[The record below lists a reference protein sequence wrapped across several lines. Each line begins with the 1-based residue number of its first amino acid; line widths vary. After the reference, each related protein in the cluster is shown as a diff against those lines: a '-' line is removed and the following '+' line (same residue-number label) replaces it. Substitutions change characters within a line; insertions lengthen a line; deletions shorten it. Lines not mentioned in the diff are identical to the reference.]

1 MATITR
7 ENISLLN
14 DKLTITLSKGDY
26 LEDFEKSL
34 KKYAKSANIPGFRKG
49 MVPAGLVK
57 KMYGQGV
64 FGEQVLR
71 KVEEELN
78 KYLQTE
84 QIDIFAQPLPLG
96 QQSPQL
102 DMNQPGDYQFE
113 FEIGLKPAI
122 ELKPEQL
129 KVTRYVVNVTDQMI
143 QEEVE
148 RWQKRNGER
157 TEPEAIHHK
166 DNVLQINLTEVD
178 AAGQPVE
185 NGIQKDTSLL
195 VSDFEEATQTALMG
209 KKKEETLDITLQ
221 QAFTAEV
228 LKAVLSELGM
238 QENQKELSLRLTIK
252 KINQIIPAELNEE
265 LYKKVFP
272 DQEITSE
279 DSFRLA
285 VKESIAAHFAQQ
297 AKNQVYDQ
305 IYHAL
310 VDHTPLSFPEN
321 FLKRWMQQG
330 GEQPKTAEQAESEY
344 PSFEKQ
350 LKWTLI
356 SNQLIQD
363 NKIEVTPDD
372 IRNFAKMQLFSYM
385 GGQINMMGENS
396 QWIDDYANRMLQDK
410 KFVEDSYHRI
420 STDKMFQQLETMVS
434 AVDEPI
440 SREDFESKLHHHH
453 H

>member
-14 DKLTITLSKGDY
+14 DKLTITLSKADY
-26 LEDFEKSL
+26 LDDFEKSL

-78 KYLQTE
+78 KYMQQE
-84 QIDIFAQPLPLG
+84 QLDIFAQPLPMG
-96 QQSPQL
+96 QQNPQL

-113 FEIGLKPAI
+113 FEIGLKPTI

-129 KVTRYVVNVTDQMI
+129 KVTRYVVNVTDAMI
-143 QEEVE
+143 QQEVE

-157 TEPEAIHHK
+157 TEPDTIGHQ
-166 DNVLQINLTEVD
+166 DNVLQVSFTEID
-178 AAGQPVE
+178 AAGQSVE
-185 NGIQKDTSLL
+185 NGVQKDTSLL
-195 VSDFEEATQTALMG
+195 VSDFNSATQSQLMG
-209 KKKEETLDITLQ
+209 KKKEETIDITLAS
-221 QAFTAEV
+221 AFDEAAC
-228 LKAVLSELGM
+228 KAVLSELGM
-238 QENQKELSLRLTIK
+238 QEDQKELSLRVTIK
-252 KINQIIPAELNEE
+252 KITQIIPAELNEE
-265 LYKKVFP
+265 LFKKVFP
-272 DQEITSE
+272 DQEITTE
-279 DSFRLA
+279 EAFRSA
-285 VKESIAAHFAQQ
+285 VKDTIVAHFASQ
-297 AKNQVYDQ
+297 ARNQIYDQ

-321 FLKRWMQQG
+321 FLKRWIQQG
-330 GEQPKTAEQAESEY
+330 GEQPKTPEQAEKEY
-344 PSFEKQ
+344 PTFEKQ

-363 NKIEVTPDD
+363 NKIEVSPDD
-372 IRNFAKMQLFSYM
+372 IKDFAKMQLFNYM
-385 GGQINMMGENS
+385 GGQINMMGENA
-396 QWIDDYANRMLQDK
+396 QWVEDYANRMLQDK

-420 STDKMFQQLETMVS
+420 STDKMFQHLETLVN
-434 AVDEPI
+434 AVEETI
-440 SREDFESKLHHHH
+440 SQEDFEAKQHHHH
-453 H
+453 

>member
-14 DKLTITLSKGDY
+14 DKLTITLSKADY
-26 LEDFEKSL
+26 LDDFEKSL

-78 KYLQTE
+78 KYMQQE
-84 QIDIFAQPLPLG
+84 QLDIFAQPLPLG
-96 QQSPQL
+96 QQNPQL

-129 KVTRYVVNVTDQMI
+129 KVTRYVVNVTDAMI
-143 QEEVE
+143 QQEVE

-157 TEPEAIHHK
+157 TEPDTIGHQ
-166 DNVLQINLTEVD
+166 DNVLQVSFTEID
-178 AAGQPVE
+178 AAGQSVE
-185 NGIQKDTSLL
+185 NGVQKDTSLL
-195 VSDFEEATQTALMG
+195 VSDFNSATQSQLMG
-209 KKKEETLDITLQ
+209 KKKEETIDITLAS
-221 QAFTAEV
+221 AFDEAAC
-228 LKAVLSELGM
+228 KAVLSELGM
-238 QENQKELSLRLTIK
+238 QEDQKELSLRVTIK
-252 KINQIIPAELNEE
+252 KITQIIPAELNEE
-265 LYKKVFP
+265 LFKKVFP
-272 DQEITSE
+272 YQEITTE
-279 DSFRLA
+279 EAFRSA
-285 VKESIAAHFAQQ
+285 VKDTIAAHFASQ
-297 AKNQVYDQ
+297 ARNQVYDQ

-321 FLKRWMQQG
+321 FLKRWIQQG
-330 GEQPKTAEQAESEY
+330 GEQPKSPEQAEKEY
-344 PSFEKQ
+344 PTFEKQ

-363 NKIEVTPDD
+363 NKIEVSPDD
-372 IRNFAKMQLFSYM
+372 IKDFAKMQLFNYM
-385 GGQINMMGENS
+385 GGQINMMGENA
-396 QWIDDYANRMLQDK
+396 QWVEDYANRMLQDK

-420 STDKMFQQLETMVS
+420 STDKMFQHLETLVN
-434 AVDEPI
+434 AVEETI
-440 SREDFESKLHHHH
+440 SQEDFEAKQHHHH
-453 H
+453 

>member
-14 DKLTITLSKGDY
+14 DKLTITLSKADY
-26 LEDFEKSL
+26 LDDFEKSL

-78 KYLQTE
+78 KYMQQE
-84 QIDIFAQPLPLG
+84 QLDIFAQPLPVG
-96 QQSPQL
+96 QQNPQL

-129 KVTRYVVNVTDQMI
+129 KVTRYVVNVTDAMI
-143 QEEVE
+143 QQEVE

-157 TEPEAIHHK
+157 TEPDTIGHQ
-166 DNVLQINLTEVD
+166 DNVLQVSFTEID
-178 AAGQPVE
+178 AAGQSVE
-185 NGIQKDTSLL
+185 NGVQKDTSLL
-195 VSDFEEATQTALMG
+195 VSDFNSATQSQLLG
-209 KKKEETLDITLQ
+209 KKKEETIDITLAS
-221 QAFTAEV
+221 AFDEPAC
-228 LKAVLSELGM
+228 KAVLSELGM
-238 QENQKELSLRLTIK
+238 QEDQKELSLRVTIK
-252 KINQIIPAELNEE
+252 KITQIIPAELNEE
-265 LYKKVFP
+265 LFKKVFP
-272 DQEITSE
+272 DQEITTE
-279 DSFRLA
+279 EAFRSA
-285 VKESIAAHFAQQ
+285 VKDTIAAHFASQ
-297 AKNQVYDQ
+297 ARNQVYDQ

-321 FLKRWMQQG
+321 FLKRWIQQG
-330 GEQPKTAEQAESEY
+330 GEQPKTPEQAEKEY
-344 PSFEKQ
+344 PTFEKQ

-363 NKIEVTPDD
+363 NKIEVSPED
-372 IRNFAKMQLFSYM
+372 IKDFAKMQLFNYM
-385 GGQINMMGENS
+385 GGQINMMGENT
-396 QWIDDYANRMLQDK
+396 QWVEDYANRMLQDK

-420 STDKMFQQLETMVS
+420 STDKMFQHLETLVN
-434 AVDEPI
+434 AVEETI
-440 SREDFESKLHHHH
+440 SQEDFEAKQHHHH
-453 H
+453 

>member
-14 DKLTITLSKGDY
+14 DKLTITLSKADY
-26 LEDFEKSL
+26 LDDFEKSL

-78 KYLQTE
+78 KYMQQE
-84 QIDIFAQPLPLG
+84 QLDIFAQPLPLG
-96 QQSPQL
+96 QQNPQL

-129 KVTRYVVNVTDQMI
+129 KVTRYVVNVTDAMI
-143 QEEVE
+143 QQEVE

-157 TEPEAIHHK
+157 TEPDTIGHQ
-166 DNVLQINLTEVD
+166 DNVLQVSFTEID
-178 AAGQPVE
+178 AAGQSVE
-185 NGIQKDTSLL
+185 NGVQKDTSLL
-195 VSDFEEATQTALMG
+195 VSDFNSATQSQLMG
-209 KKKEETLDITLQ
+209 KKKEETIDITLAS
-221 QAFTAEV
+221 AFDEAAC
-228 LKAVLSELGM
+228 KAVLSELGM
-238 QENQKELSLRLTIK
+238 QDDQKELSLRVTIK
-252 KINQIIPAELNEE
+252 KITQIIPAELNEE
-265 LYKKVFP
+265 LFKKVFP
-272 DQEITSE
+272 DQEITTE
-279 DSFRLA
+279 EAFRSA
-285 VKESIAAHFAQQ
+285 VKDTIAAHFASQ
-297 AKNQVYDQ
+297 ARNQVYDQ

-321 FLKRWMQQG
+321 FLKRWIQQG
-330 GEQPKTAEQAESEY
+330 GEQPKSPEQAEKEY
-344 PSFEKQ
+344 PTFEKQ

-363 NKIEVTPDD
+363 NKIEVSPDD
-372 IRNFAKMQLFSYM
+372 IKDFAKMQLFNYM
-385 GGQINMMGENS
+385 GGQINMMGENA
-396 QWIDDYANRMLQDK
+396 QWVEDYANRMLQDK

-420 STDKMFQQLETMVS
+420 STDKMFQHLETLVN
-434 AVDEPI
+434 AVEETI
-440 SREDFESKLHHHH
+440 SQEDFEAKQHHHH
-453 H
+453 

>member
-14 DKLTITLSKGDY
+14 DKLTITLSKADY
-26 LEDFEKSL
+26 LDDFEKSL

-78 KYLQTE
+78 KYMQQE
-84 QIDIFAQPLPLG
+84 QLDIFAQPLPVG
-96 QQSPQL
+96 QQNPQL

-129 KVTRYVVNVTDQMI
+129 KVTRYVVNVTDAMI
-143 QEEVE
+143 QQEVE

-157 TEPEAIHHK
+157 TEPDTIGHQ
-166 DNVLQINLTEVD
+166 DNVLQVSFTEID
-178 AAGQPVE
+178 AAGQSVE
-185 NGIQKDTSLL
+185 NGVQKDTSLL
-195 VSDFEEATQTALMG
+195 VSDFNSSTQSQLLG
-209 KKKEETLDITLQ
+209 KKKEETIDITLAS
-221 QAFTAEV
+221 AFDEPAC
-228 LKAVLSELGM
+228 KAVLSELGM
-238 QENQKELSLRLTIK
+238 QEDQKELSLRVTIK
-252 KINQIIPAELNEE
+252 KITQIIPAELNEE
-265 LYKKVFP
+265 LFKKVFP
-272 DQEITSE
+272 DQEITTE
-279 DSFRLA
+279 EAFRSA
-285 VKESIAAHFAQQ
+285 VKDTIAAHFASQ
-297 AKNQVYDQ
+297 ARNQVYDQ

-321 FLKRWMQQG
+321 FLKSWIQQG
-330 GEQPKTAEQAESEY
+330 GEQPKTPEQAEKEY
-344 PSFEKQ
+344 PTFEKQ

-363 NKIEVTPDD
+363 NKIEVSPED
-372 IRNFAKMQLFSYM
+372 IKDFAKMQLFNYM
-385 GGQINMMGENS
+385 GGQINMMGENT
-396 QWIDDYANRMLQDK
+396 QWVEDYANRMLQDK

-420 STDKMFQQLETMVS
+420 STDKMFQHLETLVN
-434 AVDEPI
+434 AVEETI
-440 SREDFESKLHHHH
+440 SQEDFEAKQHHHH
-453 H
+453 

>member
-14 DKLTITLSKGDY
+14 DKLTITLSKADY
-26 LEDFEKSL
+26 LDDFEKSL

-78 KYLQTE
+78 KYMQQE
-84 QIDIFAQPLPLG
+84 QLDIFAQPLPMG
-96 QQSPQL
+96 QQNPQL

-129 KVTRYVVNVTDQMI
+129 KVTRYVVNVTDAMI
-143 QEEVE
+143 QQEVE

-157 TEPEAIHHK
+157 TEPDTIGHQ
-166 DNVLQINLTEVD
+166 DNVLQVSFTEID
-178 AAGQPVE
+178 AAGQSVE
-185 NGIQKDTSLL
+185 NGVQKDTSLL
-195 VSDFEEATQTALMG
+195 VSDFNSATQSQLMG
-209 KKKEETLDITLQ
+209 KKKEESIDITLAS
-221 QAFTAEV
+221 AFDEPAC
-228 LKAVLSELGM
+228 KAVLSELGM
-238 QENQKELSLRLTIK
+238 QEDQKELSLRVTIK
-252 KINQIIPAELNEE
+252 KITQIIPAELNEE
-265 LYKKVFP
+265 LFKKVFP
-272 DQEITSE
+272 DQEITTE
-279 DSFRLA
+279 EAFRSA
-285 VKESIAAHFAQQ
+285 VKDTIVAHFASQ
-297 AKNQVYDQ
+297 ARNQIYDQ

-321 FLKRWMQQG
+321 FLKRWIQQG
-330 GEQPKTAEQAESEY
+330 GEQPKTPEQAEKEY
-344 PSFEKQ
+344 PTFEKQ

-363 NKIEVTPDD
+363 NKIEVSPED
-372 IRNFAKMQLFSYM
+372 IKDFAKMQLFNYM
-385 GGQINMMGENS
+385 GGQINMMGENA
-396 QWIDDYANRMLQDK
+396 QWVEDYANRMLQDK

-420 STDKMFQQLETMVS
+420 STDKMFQHLETLVN
-434 AVDEPI
+434 AVEETI
-440 SREDFESKLHHHH
+440 SQEDFEAKQHHHH
-453 H
+453 

>member
-14 DKLTITLSKGDY
+14 DKLTITLSKADY
-26 LEDFEKSL
+26 LDDFEKSL

-78 KYLQTE
+78 KYMQQE
-84 QIDIFAQPLPLG
+84 QLDIFAQPLPLG
-96 QQSPQL
+96 QQNPQL

-113 FEIGLKPAI
+113 FEIGLKPTI

-129 KVTRYVVNVTDQMI
+129 KVTRYVVNVTDAMI
-143 QEEVE
+143 QQEVE

-157 TEPEAIHHK
+157 TEPDTIGHQ
-166 DNVLQINLTEVD
+166 DNVLQVSFIEID
-178 AAGQPVE
+178 AAGQSVE
-185 NGIQKDTSLL
+185 NGVQKDTSLL
-195 VSDFEEATQTALMG
+195 VSDFNSATQSQLMG
-209 KKKEETLDITLQ
+209 KKKEESIDITLAS
-221 QAFTAEV
+221 AFDEAAC
-228 LKAVLSELGM
+228 KAVLSELGM
-238 QENQKELSLRLTIK
+238 QEDQKELSLRVTIK
-252 KINQIIPAELNEE
+252 KITQIIPAELNEE
-265 LYKKVFP
+265 LFKKVFP
-272 DQEITSE
+272 DQEITTE
-279 DSFRLA
+279 EAFRSA
-285 VKESIAAHFAQQ
+285 VKDTIAAHFASQ
-297 AKNQVYDQ
+297 ARNQVYDQ

-321 FLKRWMQQG
+321 FLKRWIQQG
-330 GEQPKTAEQAESEY
+330 GEQPKTPEQAEKEY
-344 PSFEKQ
+344 PTFEKQ

-363 NKIEVTPDD
+363 NKIEVSPED
-372 IRNFAKMQLFSYM
+372 IKDFAKMQLFNYM
-385 GGQINMMGENS
+385 GGQINMMGENA
-396 QWIDDYANRMLQDK
+396 QWVEDYANRMLQDK

-420 STDKMFQQLETMVS
+420 STDKMFQHLETLVN
-434 AVDEPI
+434 AVEETI
-440 SREDFESKLHHHH
+440 SQEDFEAKQHHHH
-453 H
+453 

>member
-14 DKLTITLSKGDY
+14 DKLTITLSKADY
-26 LEDFEKSL
+26 LDDFEKSL

-78 KYLQTE
+78 KYMQQE
-84 QIDIFAQPLPLG
+84 QLDIFAQPLPLG
-96 QQSPQL
+96 QQNPQL

-129 KVTRYVVNVTDQMI
+129 KVTRYVVNVTDAMI
-143 QEEVE
+143 QQEVE

-157 TEPEAIHHK
+157 TEPDTIGHQ
-166 DNVLQINLTEVD
+166 DNVLQVSFTEID
-178 AAGQPVE
+178 AAGQSVE
-185 NGIQKDTSLL
+185 NGVQKDTSLL
-195 VSDFEEATQTALMG
+195 VSDFNSATQSQLMG
-209 KKKEETLDITLQ
+209 KKKEESIDITLAS
-221 QAFTAEV
+221 AFDEAAC
-228 LKAVLSELGM
+228 KAVLSELGM
-238 QENQKELSLRLTIK
+238 QEDQKELSLRVTIK
-252 KINQIIPAELNEE
+252 KITQIIPAELNEE
-265 LYKKVFP
+265 LFKKVFP
-272 DQEITSE
+272 DQEITTE
-279 DSFRLA
+279 EAFRSA
-285 VKESIAAHFAQQ
+285 VKDTIVAHFASQ
-297 AKNQVYDQ
+297 ARNQIYDQ

-321 FLKRWMQQG
+321 FLKSWIQQG
-330 GEQPKTAEQAESEY
+330 GEQPKTPEQAEKEY
-344 PSFEKQ
+344 PTFEKQ

-363 NKIEVTPDD
+363 NKIEVSPED
-372 IRNFAKMQLFSYM
+372 IKDFAKMQLFNYM
-385 GGQINMMGENS
+385 GGQINMMGENT
-396 QWIDDYANRMLQDK
+396 QWVEDYANRMLQDK

-420 STDKMFQQLETMVS
+420 STDKMFQHLETLVN
-434 AVDEPI
+434 AVEETI
-440 SREDFESKLHHHH
+440 SQEDFEAKQHHHH
-453 H
+453 

>member
-14 DKLTITLSKGDY
+14 DKLTITLSKADY
-26 LEDFEKSL
+26 LDDFEKSL

-78 KYLQTE
+78 KYMQQE
-84 QIDIFAQPLPLG
+84 QLDIFAQPLPLG
-96 QQSPQL
+96 QQNPQL

-113 FEIGLKPAI
+113 FEIGMKPAI

-129 KVTRYVVNVTDQMI
+129 KVTRYVVNVTDAMI
-143 QEEVE
+143 QQEVE

-157 TEPEAIHHK
+157 TEPDTIGHQ
-166 DNVLQINLTEVD
+166 DNVLQVSFTEID
-178 AAGQPVE
+178 AAGQSVE
-185 NGIQKDTSLL
+185 NGVQKDTSLL
-195 VSDFEEATQTALMG
+195 VSDFNSATQSQLMG
-209 KKKEETLDITLQ
+209 KKKEETIDITLAS
-221 QAFTAEV
+221 AFDEAAC
-228 LKAVLSELGM
+228 KAVLSELGM
-238 QENQKELSLRLTIK
+238 QEDQKELSLRVTIK
-252 KINQIIPAELNEE
+252 KITQIIPAELNEE
-265 LYKKVFP
+265 LFKKVFP
-272 DQEITSE
+272 DQEITTE
-279 DSFRLA
+279 EAFRSA
-285 VKESIAAHFAQQ
+285 VKDTIAAHFASQ
-297 AKNQVYDQ
+297 ARNQVYDQ

-321 FLKRWMQQG
+321 FLKRWIQQG
-330 GEQPKTAEQAESEY
+330 GEQPKSPEQAEKEY
-344 PSFEKQ
+344 PTFEKQ

-363 NKIEVTPDD
+363 NKIEVSPDD
-372 IRNFAKMQLFSYM
+372 IKDFAKMQLFNYM
-385 GGQINMMGENS
+385 GGQINMMGENA
-396 QWIDDYANRMLQDK
+396 QWVEDYANRMLQDK

-420 STDKMFQQLETMVS
+420 STDKMFQHLETLVN
-434 AVDEPI
+434 AVEETI
-440 SREDFESKLHHHH
+440 SQEDFEAKQHHHH
-453 H
+453 

>member
-14 DKLTITLSKGDY
+14 DKLTITLSKADY
-26 LEDFEKSL
+26 LDDFEKSL

-78 KYLQTE
+78 KYMQQE
-84 QIDIFAQPLPLG
+84 QLDIFAQPLPLG
-96 QQSPQL
+96 QQNPQL

-129 KVTRYVVNVTDQMI
+129 KVTRYVVNVTDAMI
-143 QEEVE
+143 QQEVE

-157 TEPEAIHHK
+157 TEPDTIGHQ
-166 DNVLQINLTEVD
+166 DNVLQVSFTEID
-178 AAGQPVE
+178 AAGQSVE
-185 NGIQKDTSLL
+185 NGVQKDTSLL
-195 VSDFEEATQTALMG
+195 VSDFNSATQSQLMG
-209 KKKEETLDITLQ
+209 KKKEETIDITLAS
-221 QAFTAEV
+221 AFDEAAC
-228 LKAVLSELGM
+228 KAVLSELGM
-238 QENQKELSLRLTIK
+238 QEDQKELSLRVTIK
-252 KINQIIPAELNEE
+252 KITQIIPAELNEE
-265 LYKKVFP
+265 LFKKVFP
-272 DQEITSE
+272 DQEITTE
-279 DSFRLA
+279 EAFRSA
-285 VKESIAAHFAQQ
+285 VKDTIAAHFASQ
-297 AKNQVYDQ
+297 ARNQVYDQ

-321 FLKRWMQQG
+321 FLKRWIQQG
-330 GEQPKTAEQAESEY
+330 GEQPKSPEQAEKEY
-344 PSFEKQ
+344 PTFEKQ

-363 NKIEVTPDD
+363 NKIEVSPDD
-372 IRNFAKMQLFSYM
+372 IKDFAKMQLFNYM
-385 GGQINMMGENS
+385 GGQINMMGENA
-396 QWIDDYANRMLQDK
+396 QWVEDYANRMLQDK

-420 STDKMFQQLETMVS
+420 STDKMFQHLETLVN
-434 AVDEPI
+434 AVEETI
-440 SREDFESKLHHHH
+440 SQEDFEAKQHHHH
-453 H
+453 

>member
-14 DKLTITLSKGDY
+14 DKLTITLSKADY
-26 LEDFEKSL
+26 LDDFEKSL

-78 KYLQTE
+78 KYMQQE
-84 QIDIFAQPLPLG
+84 QLDIFAQPLPLG
-96 QQSPQL
+96 QQNPQL
-102 DMNQPGDYQFE
+102 DMNQPSDYQFE

-129 KVTRYVVNVTDQMI
+129 KVTRYVVNVTDAMI
-143 QEEVE
+143 QQEVE

-157 TEPEAIHHK
+157 TEPDTIGHQ
-166 DNVLQINLTEVD
+166 DNVLQVSFTEID
-178 AAGQPVE
+178 AAGQSVE
-185 NGIQKDTSLL
+185 NGVQKDTSLL
-195 VSDFEEATQTALMG
+195 VSDFNSATQSQLMG
-209 KKKEETLDITLQ
+209 KKKEESIDITLAS
-221 QAFTAEV
+221 AFDEAAC
-228 LKAVLSELGM
+228 KAVLSELGM
-238 QENQKELSLRLTIK
+238 QEDQNELSLRVTIK
-252 KINQIIPAELNEE
+252 KITQIIPAELNEE
-265 LYKKVFP
+265 LFKKVFP
-272 DQEITSE
+272 DQEITTE
-279 DSFRLA
+279 EAFRSA
-285 VKESIAAHFAQQ
+285 VKDTITAHFANQ
-297 AKNQVYDQ
+297 ARNQVYDQ

-321 FLKRWMQQG
+321 FLKRWIQQG
-330 GEQPKTAEQAESEY
+330 GEQPKTPEQAEKEY
-344 PSFEKQ
+344 PTFEKQ

-363 NKIEVTPDD
+363 NKIEVSPED
-372 IRNFAKMQLFSYM
+372 IKDFAKMQLFNYM
-385 GGQINMMGENS
+385 GGQINMMGENA
-396 QWIDDYANRMLQDK
+396 QWVEDYANRMLQDK

-420 STDKMFQQLETMVS
+420 STDKMFQHLETLVN
-434 AVDEPI
+434 AVEETI
-440 SREDFESKLHHHH
+440 SQEDFEAKQHHHH
-453 H
+453 

>member
-14 DKLTITLSKGDY
+14 DKLTITLSKADY
-26 LEDFEKSL
+26 LDDFEKSL

-78 KYLQTE
+78 KYMQQE
-84 QIDIFAQPLPLG
+84 QLDIFAQPLPMG
-96 QQSPQL
+96 QQNPQL

-113 FEIGLKPAI
+113 FEIGLKPTI

-129 KVTRYVVNVTDQMI
+129 KVTRYVVNVTDAMI
-143 QEEVE
+143 QQEVE

-157 TEPEAIHHK
+157 TEPDTIGHQ
-166 DNVLQINLTEVD
+166 DNVLQVSFTEID
-178 AAGQPVE
+178 AAGQSVE
-185 NGIQKDTSLL
+185 NGVQKDTSLL
-195 VSDFEEATQTALMG
+195 VSDFNSATQSQLLG
-209 KKKEETLDITLQ
+209 KKKEETIDITLAS
-221 QAFTAEV
+221 AFDEPAC
-228 LKAVLSELGM
+228 KAVLSELGM
-238 QENQKELSLRLTIK
+238 QEDQKELSLRVTIK
-252 KINQIIPAELNEE
+252 KITQIIPAELNEE
-265 LYKKVFP
+265 LFKKVFP
-272 DQEITSE
+272 DQEITTE
-279 DSFRLA
+279 EAFRSA
-285 VKESIAAHFAQQ
+285 VKDTIVAHFASQ
-297 AKNQVYDQ
+297 ARNQIYDQ

-321 FLKRWMQQG
+321 FLKRWIQQG
-330 GEQPKTAEQAESEY
+330 GEQPKTPEQAEKEY
-344 PSFEKQ
+344 PTFEKQ

-363 NKIEVTPDD
+363 NKIEVSPED
-372 IRNFAKMQLFSYM
+372 IKDFAKMQLFNYM
-385 GGQINMMGENS
+385 GGQINMMGENT
-396 QWIDDYANRMLQDK
+396 QWVEDYANRMLQDK

-420 STDKMFQQLETMVS
+420 STDKMFQHLETLVN
-434 AVDEPI
+434 AVEETI
-440 SREDFESKLHHHH
+440 SQEDFEAKQHHHH
-453 H
+453 

>member
-14 DKLTITLSKGDY
+14 DKLTITLSKADY
-26 LEDFEKSL
+26 LDDFEKSL

-78 KYLQTE
+78 KYMQQE
-84 QIDIFAQPLPLG
+84 QLDIFAQPLPMG
-96 QQSPQL
+96 QQNPQL

-113 FEIGLKPAI
+113 FEIGLKPTI

-129 KVTRYVVNVTDQMI
+129 KVTRYVVNVTDAMI
-143 QEEVE
+143 QQEVE

-157 TEPEAIHHK
+157 TEPDTIGHQ
-166 DNVLQINLTEVD
+166 DNVLQVSFTEID
-178 AAGQPVE
+178 AAGQSVE
-185 NGIQKDTSLL
+185 NGVQKDTSLL
-195 VSDFEEATQTALMG
+195 VSDFNSATQSQLMG
-209 KKKEETLDITLQ
+209 KKKEESIDITLAS
-221 QAFTAEV
+221 AFDEAAC
-228 LKAVLSELGM
+228 KAVLSELGM
-238 QENQKELSLRLTIK
+238 QEDQKELSLRVTIK
-252 KINQIIPAELNEE
+252 KITQIIPAELNEE
-265 LYKKVFP
+265 LFKKVFP
-272 DQEITSE
+272 DQEITTE
-279 DSFRLA
+279 EAFRSA
-285 VKESIAAHFAQQ
+285 VKDTIVAHFASQ
-297 AKNQVYDQ
+297 ARNQIYDQ

-321 FLKRWMQQG
+321 FLKRWIQQG
-330 GEQPKTAEQAESEY
+330 GEQPKTPEQAEKEY
-344 PSFEKQ
+344 PTFEKQ

-363 NKIEVTPDD
+363 NKIEVSPED
-372 IRNFAKMQLFSYM
+372 IKDFAKMQLFNYM
-385 GGQINMMGENS
+385 GGQINMMGENA
-396 QWIDDYANRMLQDK
+396 QWVEDYANRMLQDK

-420 STDKMFQQLETMVS
+420 STDKMFQHLETLVN
-434 AVDEPI
+434 AVEETI
-440 SREDFESKLHHHH
+440 SQEDFEAKQHHHH
-453 H
+453 

>member
-14 DKLTITLSKGDY
+14 DKLTITLSKADY
-26 LEDFEKSL
+26 LDDFEKSL

-78 KYLQTE
+78 KYMQQE
-84 QIDIFAQPLPLG
+84 QLDIFAQPLPLG
-96 QQSPQL
+96 QQNPQL

-129 KVTRYVVNVTDQMI
+129 KVTRYVVNVTDAMI
-143 QEEVE
+143 QQEVE

-157 TEPEAIHHK
+157 TEPDTIGHQ
-166 DNVLQINLTEVD
+166 DNVLQVSFTEID
-178 AAGQPVE
+178 AAGQSVE
-185 NGIQKDTSLL
+185 NGVQKDTSLL
-195 VSDFEEATQTALMG
+195 VSDFNSATQSQLMG
-209 KKKEETLDITLQ
+209 KKKEETIDITLAS
-221 QAFTAEV
+221 AFDEAAC
-228 LKAVLSELGM
+228 KAVLSELGM
-238 QENQKELSLRLTIK
+238 QEDQKELSLRITIK
-252 KINQIIPAELNEE
+252 KITQIIPAELNEE
-265 LYKKVFP
+265 LFKKVFP
-272 DQEITSE
+272 DQEITTE
-279 DSFRLA
+279 EAFRSA
-285 VKESIAAHFAQQ
+285 VKDTIAAHFASQ
-297 AKNQVYDQ
+297 ARNQVYDQ

-321 FLKRWMQQG
+321 FLKRWIQQG
-330 GEQPKTAEQAESEY
+330 GEQPKSPEQAEKEY
-344 PSFEKQ
+344 PTFEKQ

-363 NKIEVTPDD
+363 NKIEVSPDD
-372 IRNFAKMQLFSYM
+372 IKDFAKMQLFNYM
-385 GGQINMMGENS
+385 GGQINMMGENA
-396 QWIDDYANRMLQDK
+396 QWVEDYANRMLQDK

-420 STDKMFQQLETMVS
+420 STDKMFQHLETLVN
-434 AVDEPI
+434 AVEETI
-440 SREDFESKLHHHH
+440 SQEDFEAKQHHHH
-453 H
+453 

>member
-14 DKLTITLSKGDY
+14 DKLTITLSKADY
-26 LEDFEKSL
+26 LDDFEKSL

-78 KYLQTE
+78 KYMQQE
-84 QIDIFAQPLPLG
+84 QLDIFAQPLPMG
-96 QQSPQL
+96 QQNPQL

-113 FEIGLKPAI
+113 FEIGLKPTI

-129 KVTRYVVNVTDQMI
+129 KVTRYVVNVTDAMI
-143 QEEVE
+143 QQEVE

-157 TEPEAIHHK
+157 TEPDTIGHQ
-166 DNVLQINLTEVD
+166 DNVLQVSFTEID
-178 AAGQPVE
+178 AAGQSVE
-185 NGIQKDTSLL
+185 NGVQKDTSLL
-195 VSDFEEATQTALMG
+195 VSDFNSATQSQLMG
-209 KKKEETLDITLQ
+209 KKKEESIDITLAS
-221 QAFTAEV
+221 AFDEAAC
-228 LKAVLSELGM
+228 KAVLSELGM
-238 QENQKELSLRLTIK
+238 QEDQKELSLRVTIK
-252 KINQIIPAELNEE
+252 KITQIIPAELNEE
-265 LYKKVFP
+265 LFKKVFP
-272 DQEITSE
+272 DQEITTE
-279 DSFRLA
+279 EAFRSA
-285 VKESIAAHFAQQ
+285 VKDTIAAHFASQ
-297 AKNQVYDQ
+297 ARNQVYDQ

-321 FLKRWMQQG
+321 FLKRWIQQG
-330 GEQPKTAEQAESEY
+330 GEQPKTPEQAEKEY
-344 PSFEKQ
+344 PTFEKQ

-363 NKIEVTPDD
+363 NKIEVSPED
-372 IRNFAKMQLFSYM
+372 IKDFAKMQLFNYM
-385 GGQINMMGENS
+385 GGQINMMGENA
-396 QWIDDYANRMLQDK
+396 QWVEDYANRMLQDK

-420 STDKMFQQLETMVS
+420 STDKMFQHLETLVN
-434 AVDEPI
+434 AVEETI
-440 SREDFESKLHHHH
+440 SQEDFEAKQHHHH
-453 H
+453 

>member
-14 DKLTITLSKGDY
+14 DKLTITLSKADY
-26 LEDFEKSL
+26 LDDFEKSL

-78 KYLQTE
+78 KYMQQE
-84 QIDIFAQPLPLG
+84 QLDIFAQPLPLG
-96 QQSPQL
+96 QQNPQL

-129 KVTRYVVNVTDQMI
+129 KVTRYVVNVTDAMI
-143 QEEVE
+143 QQEVE

-157 TEPEAIHHK
+157 TEPDTIGHQ
-166 DNVLQINLTEVD
+166 DNVLQVSFTEID
-178 AAGQPVE
+178 AAGQSVE
-185 NGIQKDTSLL
+185 NGVQKDTSLL
-195 VSDFEEATQTALMG
+195 VSDFNSATQSQLMG
-209 KKKEETLDITLQ
+209 KKKEETIDITLAS
-221 QAFTAEV
+221 AFDEAAC
-228 LKAVLSELGM
+228 KAVLSELGM
-238 QENQKELSLRLTIK
+238 QEDQKELSLRVTIK
-252 KINQIIPAELNEE
+252 KITQIIPAELNEE
-265 LYKKVFP
+265 LFKKVFP
-272 DQEITSE
+272 DQEITTE
-279 DSFRLA
+279 EAFRSA
-285 VKESIAAHFAQQ
+285 VKDTIAAHFASQ
-297 AKNQVYDQ
+297 ARNQVYDQ

-321 FLKRWMQQG
+321 FLKRWIQQG
-330 GEQPKTAEQAESEY
+330 GEQPKSPEQAEKEY
-344 PSFEKQ
+344 PTFEKQ

-363 NKIEVTPDD
+363 NKIEVSPDD
-372 IRNFAKMQLFSYM
+372 IKDFAKMQLFNYM
-385 GGQINMMGENS
+385 GGQINMMGENA
-396 QWIDDYANRMLQDK
+396 QWVEDYANRMLQDK

-420 STDKMFQQLETMVS
+420 STDKMFQHLETLVN
-434 AVDEPI
+434 AIEETI
-440 SREDFESKLHHHH
+440 SQEDFEAKQHHHH
-453 H
+453 

>member
-14 DKLTITLSKGDY
+14 DKLTITLSKADY
-26 LEDFEKSL
+26 LDDFEKSL

-78 KYLQTE
+78 KYMQQE
-84 QIDIFAQPLPLG
+84 QLDIFAQPLPVG
-96 QQSPQL
+96 QQNPQL

-129 KVTRYVVNVTDQMI
+129 KVTRYVVNVTDAMI
-143 QEEVE
+143 QQEVE

-157 TEPEAIHHK
+157 TEPDTIGHQ
-166 DNVLQINLTEVD
+166 DNVLQVSFTEID
-178 AAGQPVE
+178 AAGQSVE
-185 NGIQKDTSLL
+185 NGVQKDTSLL
-195 VSDFEEATQTALMG
+195 VSDFNSATQSQLLG
-209 KKKEETLDITLQ
+209 KKKEETIDITLAS
-221 QAFTAEV
+221 AFDEAAC
-228 LKAVLSELGM
+228 KAVLSELGM
-238 QENQKELSLRLTIK
+238 QEDQKELSLRVTIK
-252 KINQIIPAELNEE
+252 KITQIIPAELNEE
-265 LYKKVFP
+265 LFKKVFP
-272 DQEITSE
+272 DQEITTE
-279 DSFRLA
+279 EAFRSA
-285 VKESIAAHFAQQ
+285 VKDTIAAHFASQ
-297 AKNQVYDQ
+297 ARNQVYDQ

-321 FLKRWMQQG
+321 FLKRWIQQG
-330 GEQPKTAEQAESEY
+330 GEQPKTPEQAEKEY
-344 PSFEKQ
+344 PTFEKQ

-363 NKIEVTPDD
+363 NKIEVSPDD
-372 IRNFAKMQLFSYM
+372 IKDFAKMQLFNYM
-385 GGQINMMGENS
+385 GGQINMMGENA
-396 QWIDDYANRMLQDK
+396 QWVEDYANRMLQDK

-420 STDKMFQQLETMVS
+420 STDKMFQHLETLVN
-434 AVDEPI
+434 AVEETI
-440 SREDFESKLHHHH
+440 SQEDFEAKQHHHH
-453 H
+453 

>member
-14 DKLTITLSKGDY
+14 DKLTITLSKADY
-26 LEDFEKSL
+26 LDDFEKSL

-78 KYLQTE
+78 KYMQQE
-84 QIDIFAQPLPLG
+84 QLDIFAQPLPVG
-96 QQSPQL
+96 QQNPQL

-129 KVTRYVVNVTDQMI
+129 KVTRYVVNVTDAMI
-143 QEEVE
+143 QQEVE

-157 TEPEAIHHK
+157 TEPDTIGHQ
-166 DNVLQINLTEVD
+166 DNVLQVSFTEID
-178 AAGQPVE
+178 AAGQSVE
-185 NGIQKDTSLL
+185 NGVQKDTSLL
-195 VSDFEEATQTALMG
+195 VSDFNSATQSQLMG
-209 KKKEETLDITLQ
+209 KKKEETIDITLAS
-221 QAFTAEV
+221 AFDEAAC
-228 LKAVLSELGM
+228 KAVLSELGM
-238 QENQKELSLRLTIK
+238 QEDQKELSLRVTIK
-252 KINQIIPAELNEE
+252 KITQIIPAELNEE
-265 LYKKVFP
+265 LFKKVFP
-272 DQEITSE
+272 DQEITTE
-279 DSFRLA
+279 EAFRSA
-285 VKESIAAHFAQQ
+285 VKDTIAAHFASQ
-297 AKNQVYDQ
+297 ARNQVYDQ

-321 FLKRWMQQG
+321 FLKRWIQQG
-330 GEQPKTAEQAESEY
+330 GEQPKSPEQAEKEY
-344 PSFEKQ
+344 PTFEKQ

-363 NKIEVTPDD
+363 NKIEVSPDD
-372 IRNFAKMQLFSYM
+372 IKDFAKMQLFNYM
-385 GGQINMMGENS
+385 GGQINMMGENA
-396 QWIDDYANRMLQDK
+396 QWVEDYANRMLQDK

-420 STDKMFQQLETMVS
+420 STDKMFQHLETLVN
-434 AVDEPI
+434 AVEETI
-440 SREDFESKLHHHH
+440 SQEDFEAKQHHHH
-453 H
+453 

>member
-14 DKLTITLSKGDY
+14 DKLTITLSKADY
-26 LEDFEKSL
+26 LDDFEKSL

-78 KYLQTE
+78 KYMQQE
-84 QIDIFAQPLPLG
+84 QLDIFAQPLPVG
-96 QQSPQL
+96 QQNPQL

-129 KVTRYVVNVTDQMI
+129 KVTRYVVNVTDAMI
-143 QEEVE
+143 QQEVE

-157 TEPEAIHHK
+157 TEPDTIGNQ
-166 DNVLQINLTEVD
+166 DNVLQVSFTEID
-178 AAGQPVE
+178 AAGQSVE
-185 NGIQKDTSLL
+185 NGVQKDTSLL
-195 VSDFEEATQTALMG
+195 VSDFNSATQSQLLG
-209 KKKEETLDITLQ
+209 KKKEETIDITLAS
-221 QAFTAEV
+221 AFDEPAC
-228 LKAVLSELGM
+228 KAVLSELGM
-238 QENQKELSLRLTIK
+238 QEDQKELSLRVTIK
-252 KINQIIPAELNEE
+252 KITQIIPAELNEE
-265 LYKKVFP
+265 LFKKVFP
-272 DQEITSE
+272 DQEITTE
-279 DSFRLA
+279 ESFRSA
-285 VKESIAAHFAQQ
+285 VKDTIAAHFASQ
-297 AKNQVYDQ
+297 ARNQVYDQ

-321 FLKRWMQQG
+321 FLKRWIQQG
-330 GEQPKTAEQAESEY
+330 GEQPKTPEQAEKEY
-344 PSFEKQ
+344 PTFEKQ

-363 NKIEVTPDD
+363 NKIEVSPED
-372 IRNFAKMQLFSYM
+372 IKDFAKMQLFNYM
-385 GGQINMMGENS
+385 GGQINMMGENT
-396 QWIDDYANRMLQDK
+396 QWVEDYANRMLQDK

-420 STDKMFQQLETMVS
+420 STDKMFQHLETLVN
-434 AVDEPI
+434 AVEETI
-440 SREDFESKLHHHH
+440 SQEDFEAKQHHHH
-453 H
+453 

>member
-14 DKLTITLSKGDY
+14 DKLTITLSKTDY
-26 LEDFEKSL
+26 LDDFEKSL

-78 KYLQTE
+78 KYMQQE
-84 QIDIFAQPLPLG
+84 QLDIFAQPLPLG
-96 QQSPQL
+96 QQNPQL

-129 KVTRYVVNVTDQMI
+129 KVTRYVVNVTDEMI
-143 QEEVE
+143 QQEVE

-157 TEPEAIHHK
+157 TEPETIGHQ
-166 DNVLQINLTEVD
+166 DNVLQVGFTEID
-178 AAGQPVE
+178 AAGQAVE
-185 NGIQKDTSLL
+185 NGVQKDTSLL
-195 VSDFEEATQTALMG
+195 VSDFNSATQSQLMG
-209 KKKEETLDITLQ
+209 KKKDETIDITL
-221 QAFTAEV
+221 ASTFDEAAC
-228 LKAVLSELGM
+228 KAVLSELGM
-238 QENQKELSLRLTIK
+238 QEDQKELSLRVTIK
-252 KINQIIPAELNEE
+252 KITQIIPAELNEE
-265 LYKKVFP
+265 LFKKVFP
-272 DQEITSE
+272 DQEITTE
-279 DSFRLA
+279 EAFRSA
-285 VKESIAAHFAQQ
+285 VKDTIAAHFANQ
-297 AKNQVYDQ
+297 ARNQVYDQ

-321 FLKRWMQQG
+321 FLKRWLQQG
-330 GEQPKTAEQAESEY
+330 GEQPKTPEQAEKEY
-344 PSFEKQ
+344 PTFEKQ

-363 NKIEVTPDD
+363 NKIEVSPED
-372 IRNFAKMQLFSYM
+372 IKDFAKMQLFNYM

-396 QWIDDYANRMLQDK
+396 QWIEDYANRMLQDK

-420 STDKMFQQLETMVS
+420 STDKMFQHLETLVN
-434 AVDEPI
+434 AVEEPI
-440 SREDFESKLHHHH
+440 SQEDFEAKQHYHHH
-453 H
+453 

>member
-14 DKLTITLSKGDY
+14 DKLTITLSKADY
-26 LEDFEKSL
+26 LDDFEKSL

-78 KYLQTE
+78 KYMQQE
-84 QIDIFAQPLPLG
+84 QLDIFAQPLPVG
-96 QQSPQL
+96 QQNPQL

-129 KVTRYVVNVTDQMI
+129 KVTRYVVNVTDAMI
-143 QEEVE
+143 QQEVE

-157 TEPEAIHHK
+157 TEPDTIGHQ
-166 DNVLQINLTEVD
+166 DNVLQVSFTEID
-178 AAGQPVE
+178 AAGQSVE
-185 NGIQKDTSLL
+185 NGVQKDTSLL
-195 VSDFEEATQTALMG
+195 VSDFNSATQSQLMG
-209 KKKEETLDITLQ
+209 KKKEESIDITLAS
-221 QAFTAEV
+221 AFDEAAC
-228 LKAVLSELGM
+228 KAVLSELGM
-238 QENQKELSLRLTIK
+238 QEDQKELSLRVTIK
-252 KINQIIPAELNEE
+252 KITQIIPAELNEE
-265 LYKKVFP
+265 LFKKVFP
-272 DQEITSE
+272 DQEITTE
-279 DSFRLA
+279 EAFRSA
-285 VKESIAAHFAQQ
+285 VKDTIVAHFASQ
-297 AKNQVYDQ
+297 ARNQIYDQ

-321 FLKRWMQQG
+321 FLKRWIQQG
-330 GEQPKTAEQAESEY
+330 GEQPKTPEQAEKEY
-344 PSFEKQ
+344 PTFEKQ

-363 NKIEVTPDD
+363 NKIEVSPED
-372 IRNFAKMQLFSYM
+372 IKDFAKMQLFNYM
-385 GGQINMMGENS
+385 GGQINMMGENT
-396 QWIDDYANRMLQDK
+396 QWVEDYANRMLQDK

-420 STDKMFQQLETMVS
+420 STDKMFQHLETLVN
-434 AVDEPI
+434 AVEETI
-440 SREDFESKLHHHH
+440 SQEDFEAKQHHHH
-453 H
+453 

>member
-14 DKLTITLSKGDY
+14 DKLTITLSKADY
-26 LEDFEKSL
+26 LDDFEKSL

-78 KYLQTE
+78 KYMQQE
-84 QIDIFAQPLPLG
+84 QLDIFAQPLPMG
-96 QQSPQL
+96 QQNPQL

-113 FEIGLKPAI
+113 FEIGLKPTI

-129 KVTRYVVNVTDQMI
+129 KVTRYVVNVTDAMI
-143 QEEVE
+143 QQEVE

-157 TEPEAIHHK
+157 TEPDTIGHQ
-166 DNVLQINLTEVD
+166 DNVLQVSFTEID
-178 AAGQPVE
+178 AAGQSVE
-185 NGIQKDTSLL
+185 NGVQKDTSLL
-195 VSDFEEATQTALMG
+195 VSDFNSATQSQLLG
-209 KKKEETLDITLQ
+209 KKKEETIDITLAS
-221 QAFTAEV
+221 AFDEPAC
-228 LKAVLSELGM
+228 KAVLSELGM
-238 QENQKELSLRLTIK
+238 QEDQKELSLRVTIK
-252 KINQIIPAELNEE
+252 KITQIIPAELNEE
-265 LYKKVFP
+265 LFKKVFP
-272 DQEITSE
+272 DQEITTE
-279 DSFRLA
+279 EAFRSA
-285 VKESIAAHFAQQ
+285 VKDTIAAHFASQ
-297 AKNQVYDQ
+297 ARNQVYDQ

-321 FLKRWMQQG
+321 FLKRWIQQG
-330 GEQPKTAEQAESEY
+330 GEQPKTPEQAEKEY
-344 PSFEKQ
+344 PTFEKQ

-363 NKIEVTPDD
+363 NKIEVSPED
-372 IRNFAKMQLFSYM
+372 IKDFAKMQLFNYM
-385 GGQINMMGENS
+385 GGQINMMGENT
-396 QWIDDYANRMLQDK
+396 QWVEDYANRMLQDK

-420 STDKMFQQLETMVS
+420 STDKMFQHLETLVN
-434 AVDEPI
+434 AVEETI
-440 SREDFESKLHHHH
+440 SQEDFEAKQHHHH
-453 H
+453 

>member
-14 DKLTITLSKGDY
+14 DKLTITLSKADY
-26 LEDFEKSL
+26 LDDFEKSL

-71 KVEEELN
+71 KVGEELN
-78 KYLQTE
+78 KYMQQE
-84 QIDIFAQPLPLG
+84 QLDIFAQPLPLG
-96 QQSPQL
+96 QQNPQL

-129 KVTRYVVNVTDQMI
+129 KVTRYVVNVTDAMI
-143 QEEVE
+143 QQEVE

-157 TEPEAIHHK
+157 TEPDTIGHQ
-166 DNVLQINLTEVD
+166 DNVLQVSFTEID
-178 AAGQPVE
+178 AASQSVE
-185 NGIQKDTSLL
+185 NGVQKDTSLL
-195 VSDFEEATQTALMG
+195 VSDFNSATQSQLMG
-209 KKKEETLDITLQ
+209 KKKEETIDITLAS
-221 QAFTAEV
+221 AFDEAAC
-228 LKAVLSELGM
+228 KAVLSELGM
-238 QENQKELSLRLTIK
+238 QEDQKELSLRVTIK
-252 KINQIIPAELNEE
+252 KITQIIPAELNEE
-265 LYKKVFP
+265 LFKKVFP
-272 DQEITSE
+272 DQEITTE
-279 DSFRLA
+279 EAFRSA
-285 VKESIAAHFAQQ
+285 VKDTIAAHFASQ
-297 AKNQVYDQ
+297 ARNQVYDQ

-321 FLKRWMQQG
+321 FLKRWIQQG
-330 GEQPKTAEQAESEY
+330 GEQPKSPEQAEKEY
-344 PSFEKQ
+344 PTFEKQ

-363 NKIEVTPDD
+363 NKIEVSPDD
-372 IRNFAKMQLFSYM
+372 IKDFAKMQLFNYM
-385 GGQINMMGENS
+385 GGQINMMGENA
-396 QWIDDYANRMLQDK
+396 QWVEDYANRMLQDK

-420 STDKMFQQLETMVS
+420 STDKMFQHLETLVN
-434 AVDEPI
+434 AVEETI
-440 SREDFESKLHHHH
+440 SQEDFEAKQHHHH
-453 H
+453 

>member
-14 DKLTITLSKGDY
+14 DKLTITLSKADY
-26 LEDFEKSL
+26 LDDFEKSL

-78 KYLQTE
+78 KYMQQE
-84 QIDIFAQPLPLG
+84 QLDIFAQPLPLG
-96 QQSPQL
+96 QQNPQL

-129 KVTRYVVNVTDQMI
+129 KVTRYVVNVTDAMI
-143 QEEVE
+143 QQEVE

-157 TEPEAIHHK
+157 TEPDTIGHQ
-166 DNVLQINLTEVD
+166 DNVLQVSFTEID
-178 AAGQPVE
+178 AAGQSVE
-185 NGIQKDTSLL
+185 NGVQKDTSLL
-195 VSDFEEATQTALMG
+195 VSDFNSSTQSQLMG
-209 KKKEETLDITLQ
+209 KKKEETIDITLAS
-221 QAFTAEV
+221 AFDEAAC
-228 LKAVLSELGM
+228 KAVLSELGM
-238 QENQKELSLRLTIK
+238 QEDQKELSLRVTIK
-252 KINQIIPAELNEE
+252 KITQIIPAELNEE
-265 LYKKVFP
+265 LFKKVFP
-272 DQEITSE
+272 DQEITTE
-279 DSFRLA
+279 EAFRSA
-285 VKESIAAHFAQQ
+285 VKDTIAAHFASQ
-297 AKNQVYDQ
+297 ARNQVYDQ

-321 FLKRWMQQG
+321 FLKRWIQQG
-330 GEQPKTAEQAESEY
+330 GEQPKSPEQAEKEY
-344 PSFEKQ
+344 PTFEKQ

-363 NKIEVTPDD
+363 NKIEVSPDD
-372 IRNFAKMQLFSYM
+372 IKDFAKMQLFNYM
-385 GGQINMMGENS
+385 GGQINMMGENA
-396 QWIDDYANRMLQDK
+396 QWVEDYANRMLQDK

-420 STDKMFQQLETMVS
+420 STDKMFQHLETLVN
-434 AVDEPI
+434 AVEETI
-440 SREDFESKLHHHH
+440 SQEDFEAKQHHHH
-453 H
+453 

>member
-14 DKLTITLSKGDY
+14 DKLTITLSKADY
-26 LEDFEKSL
+26 LDDFEKSL

-78 KYLQTE
+78 KYMQQE
-84 QIDIFAQPLPLG
+84 QLDIFAQPLPVG
-96 QQSPQL
+96 QQNPQL

-122 ELKPEQL
+122 ELKPEEL
-129 KVTRYVVNVTDQMI
+129 KVTRYVVNVTDAMI
-143 QEEVE
+143 QQEVE

-157 TEPEAIHHK
+157 TEPDTIGHQ
-166 DNVLQINLTEVD
+166 DNVLQVSFTEID
-178 AAGQPVE
+178 AAGQSVE
-185 NGIQKDTSLL
+185 NGVQKDTSLL
-195 VSDFEEATQTALMG
+195 VSDFNSSTQSQLLG
-209 KKKEETLDITLQ
+209 KKKEETIDITLAS
-221 QAFTAEV
+221 AFDEPAC
-228 LKAVLSELGM
+228 KAVLSELGM
-238 QENQKELSLRLTIK
+238 QEDQKELSLRVTIK
-252 KINQIIPAELNEE
+252 KITQIIPAELNEE
-265 LYKKVFP
+265 LFKKVFP
-272 DQEITSE
+272 DQEITTE
-279 DSFRLA
+279 EAFRSA
-285 VKESIAAHFAQQ
+285 VKDTIAAHFASQ
-297 AKNQVYDQ
+297 ARNQVYDQ

-321 FLKRWMQQG
+321 FLKRWIQQG
-330 GEQPKTAEQAESEY
+330 GEQPKTPEQAEKEY
-344 PSFEKQ
+344 PTFEKQ

-363 NKIEVTPDD
+363 NKIEVSPED
-372 IRNFAKMQLFSYM
+372 IKDFAKMQLFNYM
-385 GGQINMMGENS
+385 GGQINMMGENT
-396 QWIDDYANRMLQDK
+396 QWVEDYANRMLQDK

-420 STDKMFQQLETMVS
+420 STDKMFQHLETLVN
-434 AVDEPI
+434 AVEETI
-440 SREDFESKLHHHH
+440 SQEDFEAKQHHHH
-453 H
+453 

>member
-14 DKLTITLSKGDY
+14 DKLTITLSKADY
-26 LEDFEKSL
+26 LDDFEKSL

-78 KYLQTE
+78 KYMQQE
-84 QIDIFAQPLPLG
+84 QLDIFAQPLPLG
-96 QQSPQL
+96 QQNPQL

-113 FEIGLKPAI
+113 FEIGLKPTLD
-122 ELKPEQL
+122 LKPEQL
-129 KVTRYVVNVTDQMI
+129 KVTRYVVNVTDEMI
-143 QEEVE
+143 QQEVE

-157 TEPEAIHHK
+157 TEPDTIGHQ
-166 DNVLQINLTEVD
+166 DNVLQVGFTEID

-185 NGIQKDTSLL
+185 RGVQKDTSLL
-195 VSDFEEATQTALMG
+195 VSDFNSATQSQLMG
-209 KKKEETLDITLQ
+209 KKKDETIDITPAS
-221 QAFTAEV
+221 AFDEAAC
-228 LKAVLSELGM
+228 KAVLSELGM
-238 QENQKELSLRLTIK
+238 QEDQKEVSLRITIK
-252 KINQIIPAELNEE
+252 KITQIIPAELNEE
-265 LYKKVFP
+265 LFKKVFP
-272 DQEITSE
+272 DQEITTE
-279 DSFRLA
+279 DAFRNA
-285 VKESIAAHFAQQ
+285 VKDTIAAHFANQ
-297 AKNQVYDQ
+297 ARNQVYDQ

-321 FLKRWMQQG
+321 FLKRWIQQG
-330 GEQPKTAEQAESEY
+330 GEQPKTPEQAEKEY
-344 PSFEKQ
+344 PTFEKQ

-363 NKIEVTPDD
+363 NKIEVSPED
-372 IRNFAKMQLFSYM
+372 IKDFAKMQLFNYM

-396 QWIDDYANRMLQDK
+396 QWIEDYANRMLQDK

-420 STDKMFQQLETMVS
+420 STDKMFQHLETLVN
-434 AVDEPI
+434 AVEEPI
-440 SREDFESKLHHHH
+440 SQEDFEAKQHHHH

>member
-14 DKLTITLSKGDY
+14 DKLTITLSKADY
-26 LEDFEKSL
+26 LDDFEKSL

-78 KYLQTE
+78 KYMQQE
-84 QIDIFAQPLPLG
+84 QLDIFAQPLPLG
-96 QQSPQL
+96 QQNPQL

-129 KVTRYVVNVTDQMI
+129 KVTRYVVNVTDAMI
-143 QEEVE
+143 QQEVE

-157 TEPEAIHHK
+157 TEPDTIGHQ
-166 DNVLQINLTEVD
+166 DNVLQVSFTEID
-178 AAGQPVE
+178 AASQSVE
-185 NGIQKDTSLL
+185 NGVQKDTSLL
-195 VSDFEEATQTALMG
+195 VSDFNSATQSQLMG
-209 KKKEETLDITLQ
+209 KKKEETIDITLAS
-221 QAFTAEV
+221 AFDEAAC
-228 LKAVLSELGM
+228 KAVLSELGM
-238 QENQKELSLRLTIK
+238 QEDQKELSLRVTIK
-252 KINQIIPAELNEE
+252 KITQIIPAELNEE
-265 LYKKVFP
+265 LFKKVFP
-272 DQEITSE
+272 DQEITTE
-279 DSFRLA
+279 EAFRSA
-285 VKESIAAHFAQQ
+285 VKDTIAAHFASQ
-297 AKNQVYDQ
+297 ARNQVYDQ

-321 FLKRWMQQG
+321 FLKRWIQQG
-330 GEQPKTAEQAESEY
+330 GEQPKSPEQAEKEY
-344 PSFEKQ
+344 PTFEKQ

-363 NKIEVTPDD
+363 NKIEVSPDD
-372 IRNFAKMQLFSYM
+372 IKDFAKMQLFNYM
-385 GGQINMMGENS
+385 GGQINMMGENA
-396 QWIDDYANRMLQDK
+396 QWVEDYANRMLQDK

-420 STDKMFQQLETMVS
+420 STDKMFQHLETLVN
-434 AVDEPI
+434 AVEETI
-440 SREDFESKLHHHH
+440 SQEDFEAKQHHHH
-453 H
+453 

>member
-14 DKLTITLSKGDY
+14 DKLTITLSKADY
-26 LEDFEKSL
+26 LDDFEKSL

-78 KYLQTE
+78 KYMQQE
-84 QIDIFAQPLPLG
+84 QLDIFAQPLPMG
-96 QQSPQL
+96 QQNPQL

-129 KVTRYVVNVTDQMI
+129 KVTRYVVNVTDAMI
-143 QEEVE
+143 QQEVE

-157 TEPEAIHHK
+157 TEPDTIGHQ
-166 DNVLQINLTEVD
+166 DNVLQVSFTEID
-178 AAGQPVE
+178 AAGQSVE
-185 NGIQKDTSLL
+185 NGVQKDTSLL
-195 VSDFEEATQTALMG
+195 VSDFNSATQSQLMG
-209 KKKEETLDITLQ
+209 KKKEESIDITLAS
-221 QAFTAEV
+221 AFDEAAC
-228 LKAVLSELGM
+228 KAVLSELGM
-238 QENQKELSLRLTIK
+238 QEDQKELSLRVTIK
-252 KINQIIPAELNEE
+252 KITQIIPAELNEE
-265 LYKKVFP
+265 LFKKVFP
-272 DQEITSE
+272 DQEITTE
-279 DSFRLA
+279 EAFRSA
-285 VKESIAAHFAQQ
+285 VKDTIVAHFASQ
-297 AKNQVYDQ
+297 ARNQIYDQ

-321 FLKRWMQQG
+321 FLKRWIQQG
-330 GEQPKTAEQAESEY
+330 GEQPKTPEQAEKEY
-344 PSFEKQ
+344 PTFEKQ

-363 NKIEVTPDD
+363 NKIEVSPED
-372 IRNFAKMQLFSYM
+372 IKDFAKMQLFNYM
-385 GGQINMMGENS
+385 GGQINMMGENA
-396 QWIDDYANRMLQDK
+396 QWVEDYANRMLQDK

-420 STDKMFQQLETMVS
+420 STDKMFQHLETLVN
-434 AVDEPI
+434 AVEETI
-440 SREDFESKLHHHH
+440 SQEDFEAKQHHHH
-453 H
+453 

>member
-14 DKLTITLSKGDY
+14 DKLTITLSKADY
-26 LEDFEKSL
+26 LDDFEKSL

-78 KYLQTE
+78 KYMQQE
-84 QIDIFAQPLPLG
+84 QLDIFAQPLPVG
-96 QQSPQL
+96 QQNPQL

-129 KVTRYVVNVTDQMI
+129 KVTRYVVNVTDAMI
-143 QEEVE
+143 QQEVE

-157 TEPEAIHHK
+157 TEPDTIGHQ
-166 DNVLQINLTEVD
+166 DNVLQVSFTEID
-178 AAGQPVE
+178 AAGQSVE
-185 NGIQKDTSLL
+185 NGVQKDTSLL
-195 VSDFEEATQTALMG
+195 VSDFNSSTQSQLLG
-209 KKKEETLDITLQ
+209 KKKEETIDITLAS
-221 QAFTAEV
+221 AFDEPAC
-228 LKAVLSELGM
+228 KAVLSELGM
-238 QENQKELSLRLTIK
+238 QEDQKELSLRVTIK
-252 KINQIIPAELNEE
+252 KITQIIPAELNEE
-265 LYKKVFP
+265 LFKKVFP
-272 DQEITSE
+272 DQEITTE
-279 DSFRLA
+279 EAFRSA
-285 VKESIAAHFAQQ
+285 VKDTIAAHFASQ
-297 AKNQVYDQ
+297 ARNQVYDQ

-321 FLKRWMQQG
+321 FLKRWIQQG
-330 GEQPKTAEQAESEY
+330 GEQPKSPEQAEKEY
-344 PSFEKQ
+344 PTFEKQ

-363 NKIEVTPDD
+363 NKIEVSPDD
-372 IRNFAKMQLFSYM
+372 IKDFAKMQLFNYM
-385 GGQINMMGENS
+385 GGQINMMGENT
-396 QWIDDYANRMLQDK
+396 QWVEDYANRMLQDK

-420 STDKMFQQLETMVS
+420 STDKMFQHLETLVN
-434 AVDEPI
+434 AVEETI
-440 SREDFESKLHHHH
+440 SQEDFEAKQHHHH
-453 H
+453 

>member
-14 DKLTITLSKGDY
+14 DKLTITLSKADY
-26 LEDFEKSL
+26 LDDFEKSL

-78 KYLQTE
+78 KYMQQE
-84 QIDIFAQPLPLG
+84 QLDIFAQPLPVG
-96 QQSPQL
+96 QQNPQL

-129 KVTRYVVNVTDQMI
+129 KVTRYVVNVTDAMI
-143 QEEVE
+143 QQEVE

-157 TEPEAIHHK
+157 TEPDTIGHQ
-166 DNVLQINLTEVD
+166 DNVLQVSFTEID
-178 AAGQPVE
+178 AAGQSVE
-185 NGIQKDTSLL
+185 NGVQKDTSLL
-195 VSDFEEATQTALMG
+195 VSDFNSSTQSQLLG
-209 KKKEETLDITLQ
+209 KKKEETIDITLAS
-221 QAFTAEV
+221 AFDEPAC
-228 LKAVLSELGM
+228 KAVLSELGM
-238 QENQKELSLRLTIK
+238 QEDQKELSLRVTIK
-252 KINQIIPAELNEE
+252 KITQIIPAELNEE
-265 LYKKVFP
+265 LFKKVFP
-272 DQEITSE
+272 DQEITTE
-279 DSFRLA
+279 EAFRSA
-285 VKESIAAHFAQQ
+285 VKDTIAAHFASQ
-297 AKNQVYDQ
+297 ARNQVYDQ

-321 FLKRWMQQG
+321 FLKRWIQQG
-330 GEQPKTAEQAESEY
+330 GEQPKSPEQAEKEY
-344 PSFEKQ
+344 PTFEKQ

-363 NKIEVTPDD
+363 NKIEVSPED
-372 IRNFAKMQLFSYM
+372 IKDFAKMQLFNYM
-385 GGQINMMGENS
+385 GGQINMMGENT
-396 QWIDDYANRMLQDK
+396 QWVEDYANRMLQDK

-420 STDKMFQQLETMVS
+420 STDKMFQHLETLVN
-434 AVDEPI
+434 AVEETI
-440 SREDFESKLHHHH
+440 SQEDFEAKQHHHH
-453 H
+453 

>member
-14 DKLTITLSKGDY
+14 DKLTITLSKADY
-26 LEDFEKSL
+26 LDDFEKSL

-78 KYLQTE
+78 KYMQQE
-84 QIDIFAQPLPLG
+84 QLDIFAQPLPMG
-96 QQSPQL
+96 QQNPQL

-113 FEIGLKPAI
+113 FEIGLKPTI

-129 KVTRYVVNVTDQMI
+129 KVTRYVVNVTDAMI
-143 QEEVE
+143 QQEVE

-157 TEPEAIHHK
+157 TEPDTIGHQ
-166 DNVLQINLTEVD
+166 DNVLQVSFTEID
-178 AAGQPVE
+178 AASQSVE
-185 NGIQKDTSLL
+185 NGVQKDTSLL
-195 VSDFEEATQTALMG
+195 VSDFNSATQSQLMG
-209 KKKEETLDITLQ
+209 KKKEESIDITLAS
-221 QAFTAEV
+221 AFDEAAC
-228 LKAVLSELGM
+228 KAVLSELGM
-238 QENQKELSLRLTIK
+238 QEDQKELSLRVTIK
-252 KINQIIPAELNEE
+252 KITQIIPAELNEE
-265 LYKKVFP
+265 LFKKVFP
-272 DQEITSE
+272 DQEITTE
-279 DSFRLA
+279 EAFRSA
-285 VKESIAAHFAQQ
+285 VKDTIVAHFASQ
-297 AKNQVYDQ
+297 ARNQIYDQ

-321 FLKRWMQQG
+321 FLKRWIQQG
-330 GEQPKTAEQAESEY
+330 GEQPKTPEQAEKEY
-344 PSFEKQ
+344 PTFEKQ

-363 NKIEVTPDD
+363 NKIEVSPED
-372 IRNFAKMQLFSYM
+372 IKDFAKMQLFNYM
-385 GGQINMMGENS
+385 GGQINMMGENA
-396 QWIDDYANRMLQDK
+396 QWVEDYANRMLQDK

-420 STDKMFQQLETMVS
+420 STDKMFQHLETLVN
-434 AVDEPI
+434 AVEETI
-440 SREDFESKLHHHH
+440 SQEDFEAKQHHHH
-453 H
+453 

>member
-14 DKLTITLSKGDY
+14 DKLTITLSKADY
-26 LEDFEKSL
+26 LDDFEKSL

-78 KYLQTE
+78 KYMQQE
-84 QIDIFAQPLPLG
+84 QLDIFAQPLPLG
-96 QQSPQL
+96 QQNPQL

-113 FEIGLKPAI
+113 FEIGLKPTLD
-122 ELKPEQL
+122 LKPEQL
-129 KVTRYVVNVTDQMI
+129 KVTRYVVNVTDEMI
-143 QEEVE
+143 QQEVE

-157 TEPEAIHHK
+157 TEPDTVGHL
-166 DNVLQINLTEVD
+166 DNVLQVDFTEID

-185 NGIQKDTSLL
+185 NGVQKDTTLL
-195 VSDFEEATQTALMG
+195 VSDFNSATQSQLMG
-209 KKKEETLDITLQ
+209 KKKDETIDITLAS
-221 QAFTAEV
+221 AFDEAAC
-228 LKAVLSELGM
+228 KAVLSELGM
-238 QENQKELSLRLTIK
+238 QEDQKEVSLRITIK
-252 KINQIIPAELNEE
+252 KITQIIPAELNEE
-265 LYKKVFP
+265 LFKQVFP
-272 DQEITSE
+272 DQEITTE
-279 DSFRLA
+279 EAFRNA
-285 VKESIAAHFAQQ
+285 VKDPIATHFANQ
-297 AKNQVYDQ
+297 ARNQVYDQ
-305 IYHAL
+305 IYRAL

-321 FLKRWMQQG
+321 FLKRWLQQG
-330 GEQPKTAEQAESEY
+330 GEQPKTAEQAEKEY
-344 PSFEKQ
+344 PGFEKQ

-363 NKIEVTPDD
+363 NKIEVGPED
-372 IRNFAKMQLFSYM
+372 IKDFAKMQLYSYM

-396 QWIDDYANRMLQDK
+396 QWIEDYANRMLQDK

-420 STDKMFQQLETMVS
+420 STDKMFQHLETLVN
-434 AVDEPI
+434 AVEESI
-440 SREDFESKLHHHH
+440 SREDFAEKQHHHH